1 MKGMHTASKV
11 HTPIIHSSNRRTE
24 RVMANHAENGMAIT
38 SPAL

>member
-1 MKGMHTASKV
+1 MKGMHTANKV